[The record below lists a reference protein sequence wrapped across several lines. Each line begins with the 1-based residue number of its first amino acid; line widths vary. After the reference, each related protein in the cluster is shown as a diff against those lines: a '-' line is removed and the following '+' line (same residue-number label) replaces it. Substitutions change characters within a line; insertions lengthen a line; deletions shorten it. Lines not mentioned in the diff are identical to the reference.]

1 LEKILLEKFSGDF
14 TERLYRLGLESSQN
28 SKKKLEEKIMFKK
41 GKYKEMLLERR
52 RYLLEEL
59 REAEYYGRDTNYWAY
74 EINEIE
80 YELNRLGV
88 AY

>member
-1 LEKILLEKFSGDF
+1 
-14 TERLYRLGLESSQN
+14 
-28 SKKKLEEKIMFKK
+28 MFKK

-59 REAEYYGRDTNYWAY
+59 REAEYYGKDTNYWAC
-74 EINEIE
+74 EINEVE

-88 AY
+88 EYQ